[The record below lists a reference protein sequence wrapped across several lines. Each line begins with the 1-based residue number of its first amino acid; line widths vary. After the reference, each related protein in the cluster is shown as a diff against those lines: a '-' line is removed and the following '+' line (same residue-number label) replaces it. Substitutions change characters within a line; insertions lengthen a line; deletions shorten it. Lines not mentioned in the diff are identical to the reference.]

1 MLHPTWSRDTFLS
14 KRTGQ
19 VCLQTNWKNISTFQ
33 QPSLFF
39 IACWTSTTFFKKS
52 GIRAFFLVDVCG
64 VQIFLGHQ
72 TWLTPRVGIELTR
85 SYKPHLWGICNCCRG
100 TKFRWEK
107 RYLGKKTQCLRHHQ
121 PHDHCPH
128 SSSIIYHVCSSLKVV
143 VILVCLHPHAAVVSP
158 SACKT

>member
-1 MLHPTWSRDTFLS
+1 MVIAKCRTKTMLHPTWSRDTFLS

-107 RYLGKKTQCLRHHQ
+107 RYLGKKHSVFVIINLMIIVLIHHLLFIMYV
-121 PHDHCPH
+121 HH
-128 SSSIIYHVCSSLKVV
+128 
-143 VILVCLHPHAAVVSP
+143 
-158 SACKT
+158 